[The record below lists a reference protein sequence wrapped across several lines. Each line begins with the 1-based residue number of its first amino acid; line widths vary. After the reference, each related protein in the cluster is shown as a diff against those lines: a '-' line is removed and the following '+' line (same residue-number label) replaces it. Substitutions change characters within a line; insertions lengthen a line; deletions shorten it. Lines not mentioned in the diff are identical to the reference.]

1 MGTETNLNHP
11 CLPKKQPLGD
21 GFSLPR
27 GDRNGPG
34 AHGAREQN
42 IAEKID
48 ILEQKRITEKD
59 GESYYFINKKEF
71 ELMIKKQE
79 FLEYADVFGDLYGTS
94 RSWVKNKIKNGW
106 NVILELDWQGTS
118 QVKGIYPD
126 TETIFILPPSFAD
139 LKLRL
144 NERGL
149 DKKKTIE
156 QRLAEAKEEI
166 REGQHVDHLVINDEF
181 EEALSDLKTLI
192 LANNKLSKERQLI
205 AKESISR
212 LLEL

>member
-1 MGTETNLNHP
+1 MAKLIVIAAPSGTGKTSLIKALLSEVKHL
-11 CLPKKQPLGD
+11 K
-21 GFSLPR
+21 FSLSVSYTT
-27 GDRNGPG
+27 
-34 AHGAREQN
+34 RE
-42 IAEKID
+42 
-48 ILEQKRITEKD
+48 KRITEKN
-59 GESYYFINKKEF
+59 GESYYFINKEEF

-79 FLEYADVFGDLYGTS
+79 FLEYADVFGDLKGTS
-94 RSWVKNKIKNGW
+94 KSWVENKIKNEW
-106 NVILELDWQGTS
+106 NVILELDWQGAS
-118 QVKGIYPD
+118 QVKGMYPD

-156 QRLAEAKEEI
+156 KRLAEAKEEI
-166 REGQHVDHLVINDEF
+166 REGQHFDHLVINDEF

>member
-1 MGTETNLNHP
+1 MAKLIVIAAPSGTGKTSLIKALLSEVKHL
-11 CLPKKQPLGD
+11 K
-21 GFSLPR
+21 FSLSVSYTT
-27 GDRNGPG
+27 
-34 AHGAREQN
+34 RE
-42 IAEKID
+42 
-48 ILEQKRITEKD
+48 KRITEKN
-59 GESYYFINKKEF
+59 GESYYFINKEEF

-94 RSWVKNKIKNGW
+94 RLWVKNKIKNGW
-106 NVILELDWQGTS
+106 NVILELDWQGAS
-118 QVKGIYPD
+118 QVKGMYPD

-156 QRLAEAKEEI
+156 KRLAEAKEEI
-166 REGQHVDHLVINDEF
+166 REGQHFDHLVINDEF

>member
-1 MGTETNLNHP
+1 MAKLIVIAAPSGTGKTSLIKALLSEVKHL
-11 CLPKKQPLGD
+11 K
-21 GFSLPR
+21 FSLSVSYTT
-27 GDRNGPG
+27 
-34 AHGAREQN
+34 RE
-42 IAEKID
+42 
-48 ILEQKRITEKD
+48 KRITEKN
-59 GESYYFINKKEF
+59 GESYYFINKEEF

-94 RSWVKNKIKNGW
+94 RLWVKNKIKNGW
-106 NVILELDWQGTS
+106 NVILELDWQGAS
-118 QVKGIYPD
+118 QVKGMYPD

-156 QRLAEAKEEI
+156 KRLAEAKEEI
-166 REGQHVDHLVINDEF
+166 REGQHFDYLVINDEF

>member
-1 MGTETNLNHP
+1 MAKLIVIAAPSGTGKT
-11 CLPKKQPLGD
+11 
-21 GFSLPR
+21 SLIKALLSEVKHLKFTLSVSYTTR
-27 GDRNGPG
+27 
-34 AHGAREQN
+34 
-42 IAEKID
+42 
-48 ILEQKRITEKD
+48 QKRITEKD

-94 RSWVKNKIKNGW
+94 SSWVKNKIKNGW

-118 QVKGIYPD
+118 QVKDIYPD

-156 QRLAEAKEEI
+156 KRLAEAKEEI
-166 REGQHVDHLVINDEF
+166 REGQHFDHLVINDEF
-181 EEALSDLKTLI
+181 EKALSDLKTII

>member
-1 MGTETNLNHP
+1 MAKLIVIAAPSGTGKT
-11 CLPKKQPLGD
+11 
-21 GFSLPR
+21 SLIKALLSEAKHLKFTLSISYTTR
-27 GDRNGPG
+27 
-34 AHGAREQN
+34 
-42 IAEKID
+42 
-48 ILEQKRITEKD
+48 QKRITEKD

-94 RSWVKNKIKNGW
+94 RLWVKNKIKNGW
-106 NVILELDWQGTS
+106 NVILELDWQGAS
-118 QVKGIYPD
+118 QVKGMYPD

-156 QRLAEAKEEI
+156 KRLAEAKEEI
-166 REGQHVDHLVINDEF
+166 REGQHFDHLVINDDF

>member
-1 MGTETNLNHP
+1 MAKLIVIAAPSGTGKT
-11 CLPKKQPLGD
+11 
-21 GFSLPR
+21 SLIKALLSEAKHLKFTLSVSYTTR
-27 GDRNGPG
+27 
-34 AHGAREQN
+34 
-42 IAEKID
+42 
-48 ILEQKRITEKD
+48 QKRITEKD

-94 RSWVKNKIKNGW
+94 RLWVKNKIKNGW
-106 NVILELDWQGTS
+106 NVILELDWQGAS
-118 QVKGIYPD
+118 QVKGMYPD

-156 QRLAEAKEEI
+156 KRLAEAKEEI
-166 REGQHVDHLVINDEF
+166 REGQHFDHLVINDEF

>member
-1 MGTETNLNHP
+1 MAKLIVIAAPSGTGKTSLIKALLSEVKHL
-11 CLPKKQPLGD
+11 K
-21 GFSLPR
+21 FSLSVSYTT
-27 GDRNGPG
+27 
-34 AHGAREQN
+34 RE
-42 IAEKID
+42 
-48 ILEQKRITEKD
+48 KRITEKH
-59 GESYYFINKKEF
+59 GESYYFINKEEF

-94 RSWVKNKIKNGW
+94 RLWVKNKIKNGW
-106 NVILELDWQGTS
+106 NVILELDWQGAR
-118 QVKGIYPD
+118 QVKGMYPD

-156 QRLAEAKEEI
+156 KRLAEAKEEI
-166 REGQHVDHLVINDEF
+166 REGQHFDHLVINDEF